1 MSYTRAHGPTRA
13 KTDAAGKRAKRAAG
27 TEPPA
32 TGQWNGTPGDRA
44 EGTEPS
50 ATGAEGR
57 NPRRPGRRTEPSA
70 TAQKDGTT
78 GDRAEGR
85 NPRRPRRRNGTPG
98 DRAEV
103 PRPKPRRGRS
113 PKTETTARQ
122 KSEDG
127 NPCER
132 PGTTERPPGLPT
144 LPATPNERISTTSS
158 VATERSEGG
167 SLWLTAARRHPRTHL
182 PTGPADPH
190 APNGPS
196 SAWCATSP
204 TTLPLLA
211 LCGGSPTVLSL
222 VRRGR
227 RSPGGDRRVQ
237 AANSGLSAPGAA
249 VPTTQAAHW
258 GLSDR
263 SQR

>member
-1 MSYTRAHGPTRA
+1 MGRNPLRGPINTPRGAVGGHELHTGTRAHTRE
-13 KTDAAGKRAKRAAG
+13 DRRGG
-27 TEPPA
+27 E
-32 TGQWNGTPGDRA
+32 TGQTGSRDRTPGDRA
-44 EGTEPS
+44 VE
-50 ATGAEGR
+50 R
-57 NPRRPGRRTEPSA
+57 NPRRPGRR
-70 TAQKDGTT
+70 
-78 GDRAEGR
+78 
-85 NPRRPRRRNGTPG
+85 NGTLG

-103 PRPKPRRGRS
+103 PRPKPRRGSS